1 MEDFEMTGWRPP
13 VTADISLTALPRHRL
28 DVRVA
33 SEKRTLAFSAAAS
46 AVVRTRVYLQG
57 SI

>member
-1 MEDFEMTGWRPP
+1 MTGWRPP

-33 SEKRTLAFSAAAS
+33 SEKRALAFSAAAS